1 MQQRK
6 ERGFTLVE
14 LLLVIA
20 IIGILAAVA
29 VPKMSGGT
37 EAAKKAACDA
47 NISAFETAFQMW
59 RADNPTA
66 EVPDTILHDLNMNY
80 LKKPLKEV
88 NNVPVDPTGAPY
100 EAAITDDKMDATFY
114 CTKTG
119 HTTKP
124 Q

>member
-20 IIGILAAVA
+20 IIGILAAIA
-29 VPKMSGGT
+29 VPRMSGGT

-59 RADNPTA
+59 RADHPTDS
-66 EVPDTILHDLNMNY
+66 VPADILDQLNANY
-80 LKKPLKEV
+80 MKKPVTKDPSGGDYWAEIIDNNMDV
-88 NNVPVDPTGAPY
+88 N
-100 EAAITDDKMDATFY
+100 FW
-114 CTKTG
+114 CTTEG
-119 HTTKP
+119 HNHYKP
-124 Q
+124 KQ